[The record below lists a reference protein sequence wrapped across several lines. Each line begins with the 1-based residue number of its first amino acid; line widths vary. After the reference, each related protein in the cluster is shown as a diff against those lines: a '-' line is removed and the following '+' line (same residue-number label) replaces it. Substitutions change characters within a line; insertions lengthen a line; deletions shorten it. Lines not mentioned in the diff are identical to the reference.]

1 MRIAYDIIGNKEKS
15 IALLG
20 VNVKNPKKVAKEII
34 KRHKAV
40 KSVLQK
46 LSERKDTFRLYPCK
60 LIAGNKNTEV
70 IHKEY
75 GYFLK
80 LDPQKTYFSPR
91 ESTERQRIAEMVK
104 PREEVLVM
112 FSGACPYP
120 IAIAKKQPLVSKIY
134 AVELNPAAHKYALEN
149 VKLNHLE
156 KNIIPVLK
164 DVRKVNEIGKVN
176 RIIMPLVEKAIDYLD
191 VAFSHSKKGTIIH
204 LYGLSKEGNFK
215 DLEEKV
221 EKIAEKHKIK
231 YKICGMQD
239 VLPYSPRVN
248 KVRLD
253 IKFLC
258 FF

>member
-20 VNVKNPKKVAKEII
+20 INIKNPKKTAKEIM

-60 LIAGNKNTEV
+60 LLAGNKNTEV

-75 GYFLK
+75 GFILK
-80 LDPQKTYFSPR
+80 IDPQKAYFSPR

-104 PREEVLVM
+104 PREEILVM
-112 FSGACPYP
+112 FSGVCPYP
-120 IAIAKKQPLVSKIY
+120 IVIAKKQTLVKKIY

-149 VKLNHLE
+149 VKLNNLD
-156 KNIIPVLK
+156 KKIIPILK
-164 DVRKVNEIGKVN
+164 DVREAKEIGKVD

-191 VAFSHSKKGTIIH
+191 TAFLHSKKGAIIH
-204 LYGLSKEGNFK
+204 LYGLSNEKENFR
-215 DLEEKV
+215 DLEERIK
-221 EKIAEKHKIK
+221 EKAEIYNIK
-231 YKICGMQD
+231 YKIVKRQK
-239 VLPYSPRVN
+239 VLPYAPHIL

-253 IKFLC
+253 IKIL
-258 FF
+258 